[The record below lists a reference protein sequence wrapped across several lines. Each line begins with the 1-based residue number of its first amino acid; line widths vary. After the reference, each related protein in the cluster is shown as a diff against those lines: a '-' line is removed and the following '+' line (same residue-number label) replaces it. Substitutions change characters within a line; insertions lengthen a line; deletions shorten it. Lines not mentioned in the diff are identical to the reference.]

1 LCTEVVCRRHV
12 LTQSR
17 ARICILT
24 ETFFPVVG
32 GGETQALDLGNNLA
46 ERGHSVIVLTRRS
59 DATLEKKG
67 KVGELS
73 VFRVIPSGTGR
84 RKKWGLLLTVVPA
97 LIRLRDRY
105 DIILVSGYRI
115 IGFTAVAIGNLLG
128 KKILLKADSLGE
140 MSGEFFRRGLGTVR
154 LSTRSRA
161 FRLFINTRNRILRR
175 ADGMV
180 SISSAVRD
188 ELSEA
193 GIRPEMIHAIPNGVD
208 TTRFTP
214 VNDLAKANLR
224 DRLGLDPHAQIGV
237 YTGRLVSYKG
247 LALLLRVWREVVV
260 EFPNTKL
267 LLVGS
272 GGLDMHN
279 CEDELRSY
287 VADHGLQN
295 HVIFSGAVH
304 NVEEYLQASDLFVF
318 PTESEAFGLS
328 LVEAM
333 ACGLP
338 VITTSV
344 GGVLDIVKH
353 MEDGLVIKPADG
365 DELLAGIRKVLD
377 DPDLQQQLGTAAC
390 RTARERFSSVRVADL
405 YSSLIET
412 LAGSGQPVGHATETI
427 RREK

>member
-1 LCTEVVCRRHV
+1 M
-12 LTQSR
+12 TQSR

-46 ERGHSVIVLTRRS
+46 ERGHSVIVVTRRS
-59 DATLEKKG
+59 DATHEKRG
-67 KVGELS
+67 KVGELL
-73 VFRVIPSGTGR
+73 VFRVTPSGTGR
-84 RKKWGLLLTVVPA
+84 RKKWGLLLTVIPA

-105 DIILVSGYRI
+105 DVILVSGYRI
-115 IGFTAVAIGNLLG
+115 IGLTAVAIGMRLG

-154 LSTRSRA
+154 LSTKNRA
-161 FRLFINTRNRILRR
+161 FRFFINTRNRILRR

-188 ELSEA
+188 ELLEA
-193 GIRPEMIHAIPNGVD
+193 HIRPEMIHDIPNGVD

-214 VNDLAKANLR
+214 VSDPVKARLR
-224 DRLGLDPHAQIGV
+224 DRLGLDQHAQIGV

-247 LALLLRVWREVVV
+247 LALLLRVWREVVD
-260 EFPNTKL
+260 EFSNAKL

-287 VADHGLQN
+287 VANHGLQN
-295 HVIFSGAVH
+295 HVSFSGSVR

-338 VITTSV
+338 VITTTV
-344 GGVLDIVKH
+344 GGVRDIVRH
-353 MEDGLVIKPADG
+353 MEDGLMIKPADSHA
-365 DELLAGIRKVLD
+365 LLAGIRKLLD
-377 DPDLQQQLGTAAC
+377 DPDLRTRLGSAAC

-412 LAGSGQPVGHATETI
+412 LASSGQPVGNATGSI
-427 RREK
+427 SEK